1 MSTAS
6 EVLGYVEEAGLVA
19 AEASGTRGW
28 FTSLRRVLT
37 VTDAVIVT
45 AAMASICLLTGPA
58 TVAGLPLW
66 CVGALTVLAW
76 LGLLTLSGSRRAH
89 LLDNGSDEFARV
101 IRASAYTLLGVFA
114 VATLI
119 GDPRSCIP
127 LALAILVGTPSLL
140 AGRYLARR
148 RVWRARDNGAALSP
162 AVVVGTRAGVR
173 DVVAE
178 LRRSP
183 RAGYLPTAACVVPT
197 GADSDP
203 LPRIDDLQL
212 LPLEHLSGLA
222 MDGSVSTVMVV
233 DGLSRAATRELCWN
247 LEGAPVELLLVPH
260 LTDVDRPRISARAT
274 SGLCFLRVELPRYE
288 GVSLAVKR
296 MFDVMF
302 SATVLVVAAPL
313 FALIATLIK
322 LDDGGAVFFR
332 QERVGC
338 AGEPFV
344 ILKFRT
350 MCAEAEALKRDLT
363 GSVAD
368 GPLFKLGDDPRI
380 TRVGR
385 FLRKTSLDELPQFWT
400 VLKGDMSVV
409 GPRPHLA
416 HELERY
422 PRHGLRRLLIRPG
435 ITGLWQVSGRSD
447 LSIDE
452 SVRLDLKYVENR
464 SLTTDIAIILR
475 TVATVLR
482 PRGAY

>member
-6 EVLGYVEEAGLVA
+6 EVLGYVEDAGLVA
-19 AEASGTRGW
+19 AETSRTRGSSS
-28 FTSLRRVLT
+28 SLRRALT
-37 VTDAVIVT
+37 VTDAVIVIAVVAT
-45 AAMASICLLTGPA
+45 ICVLTGSA
-58 TVAGLPLW
+58 TVAGAPLW
-66 CVGALTVLAW
+66 SVGVLTGLAW
-76 LGLLTLSGSRRAH
+76 LGLLALFGSRKPH
-89 LLDNGSDEFARV
+89 LLDNGADEFTRV
-101 IRASAYTLLGVFA
+101 IRAGAYTLLCVLA

-119 GDPRSCIP
+119 GEPRSCVP
-127 LALAILVGTPSLL
+127 LALAVLVGTPLL
-140 AGRYLARR
+140 IAGRYLARR

-162 AVVVGTRAGVR
+162 AVIVGTRAGVR
-173 DVVAE
+173 DVVTE

-183 RAGYLPTAACVVPT
+183 RAGYLPTAACVVPPGT
-197 GADSDP
+197 DSEP
-203 LPRIDDLQL
+203 LTRIDDLQV
-212 LPLEHLSGLA
+212 LPFEHLSGLV
-222 MDGSVSTVMVV
+222 MDGSVAAVMVV

-274 SGLCFLRVELPRYE
+274 NGLCLLRVELPKYE
-288 GVSLAVKR
+288 GVGLAAKR
-296 MFDVMF
+296 VFDVVF
-302 SATVLVVAAPL
+302 SAAVLVVAAPL
-313 FALIATLIK
+313 FALIAALIK

-332 QERVGC
+332 QERVGY

-350 MCAEAEALKRDLT
+350 MCAEAEDLKRDLT

-368 GPLFKLGDDPRI
+368 GPLFKLGDDPRV